1 MQKNEQAT
9 IKDVAKQA
17 GVSIAT
23 VSRVLNNLGVVNAV
37 TEAKV
42 LSAVKDLHYQRNAVA
57 RSLKIRKTKSI
68 GIIVPEISNTFFTE
82 IVEQL
87 ERLLGP
93 LGYALLLCSSE
104 NSVEEEKR
112 KLSLLLERNVDALVV
127 IPASNVGTHF
137 TLSSAQSTPM
147 VMLDREI
154 AGLECDVVLV
164 DNRKG
169 SYDVT
174 CALIREGHQRIGFL
188 GGEPTVHTSVER
200 FRGYLDA
207 MREYNL
213 PIEEAFVMLGGMNQK
228 AGFSLMKKALEQQDC
243 PSAFFVVNDMVHIGA
258 TSYLVSEGSEKDCSR
273 MVFSTF
279 DYLFYAPLLK
289 FCHYAAAQPLDKIGQ
304 SVAAILIR
312 RLEGDMDDFPTKVVI
327 SPVIHVMKENG
338 GIVTDSTSK
347 ESSYS
352 ATRSFTRDFS

>member
-1 MQKNEQAT
+1 MQKSEQAT

-42 LSAVKDLHYQRNAVA
+42 LSAVKDLQYQRNAVA
-57 RSLKIRKTKSI
+57 RSLKMRKTKSI

-104 NSVEEEKR
+104 NSVDEEKR
-112 KLSLLLERNVDALVV
+112 KLTFLLERNVDALVV
-127 IPASNVGTHF
+127 VPASNVGTHF
-137 TLSSAQSTPM
+137 TLPALKDTPM

-169 SYDVT
+169 AYDAT
-174 CALIREGHQRIGFL
+174 DALIREGHTRIGFL

-200 FRGYLDA
+200 LRGFLDA
-207 MREYNL
+207 MRQHNL
-213 PIEEAFVMLGGMNQK
+213 PVEQEFVMQGGMNQK
-228 AGFSLMKKALEQQDC
+228 AGYSLMKKALAHEDC
-243 PSAFFVVNDMVHIGA
+243 PNAFFVVNDMVHIGS
-258 TSYLVSEGSEKDCSR
+258 TSCLAAEGNVEDCSR
-273 MVFSTF
+273 MVFATF
-279 DYLFYAPLLK
+279 DHLFYAPLLK
-289 FCHYAAAQPLDKIGQ
+289 FCHYAAAQPIDMIGQ
-304 SVAAILIR
+304 SVADILIR
-312 RLEGDMDDFPTKVVI
+312 RMEGSVEDFPTKVVLL
-327 SPVIHVMKENG
+327 PTIHVMIENG
-338 GIVTDSTSK
+338 GIALDSQS
-347 ESSYS
+347 
-352 ATRSFTRDFS
+352 